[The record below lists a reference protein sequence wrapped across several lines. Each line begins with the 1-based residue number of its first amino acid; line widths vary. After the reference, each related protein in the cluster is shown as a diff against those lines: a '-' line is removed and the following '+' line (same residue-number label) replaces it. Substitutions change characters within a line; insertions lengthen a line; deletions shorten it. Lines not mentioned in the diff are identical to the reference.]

1 MLQAHV
7 PFLRQKLCLMA
18 LIESLLHRSMYD
30 RTLPFTT
37 LASETRIPVDEV
49 EHLVMKALCL
59 GLVRGSIDQVAQL
72 VRITWVQPR
81 VLDTDQ
87 MQALLRR
94 LTDWS
99 ERVDRVA
106 TFVHQQSPD
115 LFPHA
120 L

>member
-1 MLQAHV
+1 M
-7 PFLRQKLCLMA
+7 
-18 LIESLLHRSMYD
+18 
-30 RTLPFTT
+30 
-37 LASETRIPVDEV
+37 
-49 EHLVMKALCL
+49 
-59 GLVRGSIDQVAQL
+59 RGSIDQVAQL